1 MSVSFPATAVDNE
14 SARSFNKPSA
24 VSKFWT
30 SVLVAEISLF
40 NAVVNPEMSESFP
53 ATAVANESARSFNKP
68 SAVIARDSSSSIF
81 CCNESAAV
89 VNCPNDAS

>member
-1 MSVSFPATAVDNE
+1 MLVAEISLFNAVVNPEMSESFPATAVAM
-14 SARSFNKPSA
+14 SQRGRSNKPSA

-68 SAVIARDSSSSIF
+68 SAVLQVLDICVGS
-81 CCNESAAV
+81 
-89 VNCPNDAS
+89 

>member
-1 MSVSFPATAVDNE
+1 MLVAEISLFNAVVNPEMSESFPATAVANE

-53 ATAVANESARSFNKP
+53 ATAVSQ
-68 SAVIARDSSSSIF
+68 
-81 CCNESAAV
+81 
-89 VNCPNDAS
+89 